1 MTIFYIFKNIW
12 VHPFNKKSKLMA
24 IWRFLRWQLISS
36 LINYYIIYPLT
47 QNSLILVKKGMTGV
61 TGCIYNGLLEFEDMM
76 FLLHFLRREDTFVD
90 VGSNVGVYTILASS
104 EIGAKVI
111 SIEPIKE
118 TFHILNQNVLL
129 NKAQENVT
137 LLNIGVG
144 EKQQKLFFSS
154 LKDTVNHVLTE
165 KEILSQQ
172 NEVVQVE
179 ILDDILKNETP
190 KIIKIDV
197 EGFETNVINGA
208 FNILSNVN
216 LKAIII
222 ELNGSGIRYGFDDN
236 ILHHKI
242 LSYGFTCY
250 AYEPYKRK
258 LKQIHSFGKHN
269 TIYIKDFE
277 YVNQRITSSKSIRI
291 LNQII

>member
-12 VHPFNKKSKLMA
+12 EHPFNKKSKLMA
-24 IWRFLRWQLISS
+24 IWRFLRWQFISS

-250 AYEPYKRK
+250 SYEPYKRK

-277 YVNQRITSSKSIRI
+277 YVNQRITTSKSIRI

>member
-1 MTIFYIFKNIW
+1 
-12 VHPFNKKSKLMA
+12 MA
-24 IWRFLRWQLISS
+24 IWRFFRWQLISS

-76 FLLHFLRREDTFVD
+76 FLLHFLRRADTFVD

-144 EKQQKLFFSS
+144 EKQQMLFFSS

-165 KEILSQQ
+165 MEILSQQ

-179 ILDDILKNETP
+179 ILDDILKNENP

-208 FNILSNVN
+208 TNILSNEN
-216 LKAIII
+216 LKVIII

-236 ILHHKI
+236 ILHNKI

-250 AYEPYKRK
+250 AYEPYNRK
-258 LKQIHSFGKHN
+258 LKQIHSYGKHN

-277 YVNQRITSSKSIRI
+277 YVNQRIISSKSIKI
-291 LNQII
+291 INQII